1 MNKKMRIL
9 GVFGIVITM
18 VFCISGCSNNTNSD
32 AVDNSIGLVNTEDI
46 EVDNKD
52 DSVTET
58 AEPSIENNPTSET
71 LQPNSQ
77 AAVIDLKPS
86 DGLEFESNGD
96 GTCKIV
102 GIGTCTDKDL
112 VIPEKSPAGDTV
124 TLIDEYAF
132 YSLEDVES
140 VTLVNANY
148 EVDKNA
154 FQYGEFATL
163 NIIGG
168 SPAFKKSA
176 FSSCEDL
183 TSISFCDCNIQADE
197 YAFYSCG
204 KDADISFSNCTG
216 YIDER
221 AFQYGDFKSLTISN
235 CELEIDESAFSSC
248 EDLTSIIFTDS
259 IIKADEYA
267 FYSCGDSAN
276 VEMINCAITLDERV
290 FQYSSLASLTITGS
304 EVEMGKSAFSSC
316 EDLTTIQIDCSTVTL
331 DEYAFYS
338 CEDLIRV
345 SICENSELDNNISID
360 DRAFQYCKR
369 LESVTIGNGSVAIG
383 EYVFSGCADNLTISI
398 AGKNYTADSIKD
410 GLK

>member
-1 MNKKMRIL
+1 MNKKIRIL
-9 GVFGIVITM
+9 CVLGIVITM
-18 VFCISGCSNNTNSD
+18 MFCVSGCSNNTNSD
-32 AVDNSIGLVNTEDI
+32 AVDNSSGLVNTEDI

-77 AAVIDLKPS
+77 AAVTDVKPS
-86 DGLEFESNGD
+86 EGLEFESNGD
-96 GTCKIV
+96 GTCAIV
-102 GIGTCTDKDL
+102 GIGTCTDKEL

-124 TLIDEYAF
+124 ILIGEYAF
-132 YSLEDVES
+132 YSLEDVDS
-140 VTLVNANY
+140 VTLVNFNY

-154 FQYGEFATL
+154 FQYGEFTTL

-168 SPAFKKSA
+168 SPIMKKSA

-183 TSISFCDCNIQADE
+183 TSISFSDCNIQADE

-204 KDADISFSNCTG
+204 KDANITFANCTG

-290 FQYSSLASLTITGS
+290 FQYGSLASLTITGS

-338 CEDLIRV
+338 CEDLISV

-360 DRAFQYCKR
+360 DRVFQYCKR

>member
-1 MNKKMRIL
+1 MNKQMRIL

-32 AVDNSIGLVNTEDI
+32 AVDNSIGLVNTKDI

-52 DSVTET
+52 DSVTEN
-58 AEPSIENNPTSET
+58 AEPSIENNPSSET

-77 AAVIDLKPS
+77 AAVTDLKPS
-86 DGLEFESNGD
+86 EGLEFQSNGD
-96 GTCKIV
+96 GTCAIV
-102 GIGTCTDKDL
+102 GIGTCTDKEL

-124 TLIDEYAF
+124 ILIGEYAF
-132 YSLEDVES
+132 YSLENVDS
-140 VTLVNANY
+140 VTLVNFNY

-154 FQYGEFATL
+154 FQYGEFTTL

-168 SPAFKKSA
+168 SPIMKKSA

-183 TSISFCDCNIQADE
+183 TSISFSDCNIQADE

-204 KDADISFSNCTG
+204 KDANITFANCTG

-338 CEDLIRV
+338 CEDLISV
-345 SICENSELDNNISID
+345 SICENSEMDNNISID

-369 LESVTIGNGSVAIG
+369 LERVTIGNGSVAIG
-383 EYVFSGCADNLTISI
+383 EYVFSSCADNLTISI